1 MLEALHIEN
10 IAVIEKAEIDFC
22 GGFNVLTG
30 ETGAGKSIVIDALS
44 AVTGGRTSRELV
56 RSGAAGASVTA
67 VFTGSAGTDAWLSE
81 NGLEPEDDGRIYI
94 MRRIQ
99 ADGRNVCRVN
109 GCPVAVAQLRD
120 LGALLIDIHG
130 QNDGRKLLDE
140 ATHLAYLDGFAGLA
154 DDVAA
159 YGGIYARLR
168 EKEREIEKLT
178 MDEGEKERRT
188 DMLRYQIDELTS
200 AGIRVGEI
208 AEKQARRDLLKNSA
222 KLTDAVDEAFSA
234 LYGGDSTD
242 GIVTLAVEA
251 ESALQ
256 HAARY
261 SRELDPL
268 CERLHELKCTAD
280 DVAEDLRA
288 LRDELSFSPQELD
301 ELEDRL
307 SRLGRLS
314 RKYGGDEEQML
325 GFLESA
331 KKELENIEYSSDM
344 IIMLEKERAALV
356 SEAKAAAA
364 ALSEKRRAAAK
375 SLETRI
381 MDELSQLNMGGVRF
395 EVEFSPLQGEY
406 GLGPAGCDAVSF
418 LMSANA
424 GEKPGRISRIASGGE
439 LSRIMLAMKNVMAES
454 DPVGTMVFD
463 EIDTGVSGVAAQ
475 RVGEKIAALSAA
487 RQVMCV
493 THLPQIA
500 VMADAHFE
508 VRKEQ
513 TGGRTYTYVNQL
525 DVEGRKREIAR
536 LTGGENV
543 TETTLMSA
551 EEQLAAAASFKKGR
565 RA

>member
-56 RSGAAGASVTA
+56 RSGADGASVTA
-67 VFTGSAGTDAWLSE
+67 VFTGSAATAAWLSE

-120 LGALLIDIHG
+120 LGSLLIDIHG

-140 ATHLAYLDGFAGLA
+140 ATHLAYLDSFAGLA
-154 DDVAA
+154 DDVAS

-251 ESALQ
+251 ESALR

-288 LRDELSFSPQELD
+288 LRGELSFSPQELD

-325 GFLESA
+325 GFLDAA

-344 IIMLEKERAALV
+344 IIMLEKERTALV

-406 GLGPAGCDAVSF
+406 GLGPSGCDAVSF

-551 EEQLAAAASFKKGR
+551 EEQIAAAASFKKGR

>member
-1 MLEALHIEN
+1 MLEALHSEN

-30 ETGAGKSIVIDALS
+30 ETGAGKSIVIDALA

-56 RSGAAGASVTA
+56 RSGENGASVTA
-67 VFTGSAGTDAWLSE
+67 VFTGSAETERWLSE
-81 NGLEPEDDGRIYI
+81 NGLEPESDGRIFI
-94 MRRIQ
+94 LRRIQ
-99 ADGRNVCRVN
+99 ADGKNVCRIN
-109 GCPVAVAQLRD
+109 GCPVAVAQLRE

-140 ATHLAYLDGFAGLA
+140 ATHLSYLDGFAGLSGE
-154 DDVAA
+154 VAA
-159 YGGIYARLR
+159 YGERYAALR
-168 EKEREIEKLT
+168 AKEREIEALT

-188 DMLRYQIDELTS
+188 DMLKYQIDELER
-200 AGIRVGEI
+200 ADVHIGEM

-234 LYGGDSTD
+234 LYGGDSSD
-242 GIVTLAVEA
+242 GIVTLAGEA
-251 ESALQ
+251 ESALL

-261 SRELDPL
+261 SKELDPL

-280 DVAEDLRA
+280 DLAEELRTLLGDLN
-288 LRDELSFSPQELD
+288 FSPEELD

-307 SRLGRLS
+307 SKLGRLS

-325 GFLESA
+325 AFLENA
-331 KKELENIEYSSDM
+331 KKELESIEYSSDM
-344 IIMLEKERAALV
+344 IIKLEKERDALV
-356 SEAKAAAA
+356 SEAQAAAA

-375 SLETRI
+375 SLEKRI
-381 MDELSQLNMGGVRF
+381 KDELLQLNMASVQF

-406 GLGPAGCDAVSF
+406 GLGPAGCDSVSF

-500 VMADAHFE
+500 VMADAHYE

-513 TGGRTYTYVNQL
+513 SGGRTYTYVNQL

-543 TETTLMSA
+543 TETTLRSA
-551 EEQLAAAASFKKGR
+551 EEQLAAADRFKKSRGT
-565 RA
+565 